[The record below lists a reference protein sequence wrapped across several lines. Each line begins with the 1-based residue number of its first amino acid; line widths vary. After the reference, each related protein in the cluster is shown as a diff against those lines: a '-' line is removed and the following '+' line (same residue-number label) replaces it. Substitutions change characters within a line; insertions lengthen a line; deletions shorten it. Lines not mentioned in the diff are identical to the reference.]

1 MRDPTFIF
9 FALCALLTGCNTY
22 NQVTLEVSSPDGS
35 PIVGAT
41 VHAAPMY
48 FFNPTSNNYIIIGPY
63 DILEPFPAKGS
74 AGQTDEYGVVQLEIV
89 TKSPLELQVLAENQL
104 PWKGQIAITSQG
116 DVEITPYSNESLMQ
130 VTTAATTTTNE

>member
-1 MRDPTFIF
+1 MSD
-9 FALCALLTGCNTY
+9 
-22 NQVTLEVSSPDGS
+22 VSNIKD
-35 PIVGAT
+35 
-41 VHAAPMY
+41 
-48 FFNPTSNNYIIIGPY
+48 NPTKINLDDIKEYIRKNTSNSNNYIIIGPY